1 MAGQE
6 TPPAQATSPGGSQ
19 GRNVLT
25 PPSSLPPVSRQGL
38 LLTKPDQEPEA
49 GPPLVW
55 PLRGRLEGAEGPTQE
70 DIPCSL
76 RMSPPQLSCQRLPRR
91 LGL

>member
-6 TPPAQATSPGGSQ
+6 TPPGQATSPGGSQ

-38 LLTKPDQEPEA
+38 LLTKPNQEPEA
-49 GPPLVW
+49 GTPLVW
-55 PLRGRLEGAEGPTQE
+55 PLRGSLLE
-70 DIPCSL
+70 
-76 RMSPPQLSCQRLPRR
+76 PRADWR
-91 LGL
+91 GQKGQPRKTFRVV